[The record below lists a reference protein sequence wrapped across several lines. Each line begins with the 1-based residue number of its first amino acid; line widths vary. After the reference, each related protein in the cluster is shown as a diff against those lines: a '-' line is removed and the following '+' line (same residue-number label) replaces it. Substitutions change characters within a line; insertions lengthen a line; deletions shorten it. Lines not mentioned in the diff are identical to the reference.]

1 MRQGKTEAGPYAWE
15 VHCPCMVTDLSPA
28 PISFLWQ
35 NSMLSCL
42 EEEFC
47 LIRTTVFVFTVK
59 LLSIQLYARL
69 STLAQAL
76 QLRLSLG
83 MIQWAGRC

>member
-1 MRQGKTEAGPYAWE
+1 MRLKTEAGPYAWE
-15 VHCPCMVTDLSPA
+15 VHCPCIVTNYNLSQL
-28 PISFLWQ
+28 SFLWQ
-35 NSMLSCL
+35 DLMMSCL
-42 EEEFC
+42 EKELC
-47 LIRTTVFVFTVK
+47 LTRTTVFDFTVK
-59 LLSIQLYARL
+59 LLSTQLYARL

>member
-1 MRQGKTEAGPYAWE
+1 M
-15 VHCPCMVTDLSPA
+15 
-28 PISFLWQ
+28 I
-35 NSMLSCL
+35 SCL
-42 EEEFC
+42 TEEFC
-47 LIRTTVFVFTVK
+47 LTRATFFDSTVK
-59 LLSIQLYARL
+59 LLAAQLYARL

>member
-1 MRQGKTEAGPYAWE
+1 M
-15 VHCPCMVTDLSPA
+15 
-28 PISFLWQ
+28 ISCF
-35 NSMLSCL
+35 

-47 LIRTTVFVFTVK
+47 LTHTTVVDFTIK
-59 LLSIQLYARL
+59 LLSTPLYARL